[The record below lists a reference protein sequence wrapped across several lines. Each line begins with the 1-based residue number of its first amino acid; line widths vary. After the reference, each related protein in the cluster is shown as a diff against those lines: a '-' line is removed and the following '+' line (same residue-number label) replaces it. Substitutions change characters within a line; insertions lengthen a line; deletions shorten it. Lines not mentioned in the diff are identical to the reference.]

1 MKRIPINTKEK
12 SDKLL
17 LSVEIVLGIFSTI
30 LLVGSILVAA
40 LCFMSIVPAILIIS
54 AGVICFVVGMFMC
67 LKIEQLAGYYEC
79 PRCDYRYIPKF
90 KDVCFSLHFGR
101 TRKLTCPKCERKSW
115 HEKVL
120 REKD

>member
-17 LSVEIVLGIFSTI
+17 LTTEVVLGIFSTI
-30 LLVGSILVAA
+30 LLIGTILVAA
-40 LCFMSIVPAILIIS
+40 LCFMSIIPAILIIA
-54 AGVICFVVGMFMC
+54 AGIICFAIGMFVC

-79 PRCDYRYIPKF
+79 PRCEHRYIPNF
-90 KDVCFSLHFGR
+90 KDVCCSMHFGR
-101 TRKLTCPKCERKSW
+101 TRKMKCPHCGRKSW
-115 HEKVL
+115 QEKVL